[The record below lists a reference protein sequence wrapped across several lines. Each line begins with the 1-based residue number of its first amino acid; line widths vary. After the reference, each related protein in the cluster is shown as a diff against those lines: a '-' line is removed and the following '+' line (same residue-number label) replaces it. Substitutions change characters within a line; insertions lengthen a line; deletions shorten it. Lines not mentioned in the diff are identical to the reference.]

1 MWCPPAPNRAGLFE
15 TPFLSWFRVAAAA
28 ISFIIYA
35 SAVVVLHQEHD
46 NSLCCERIGLAT
58 AVSHVVYGAP
68 LGTVYPE
75 IQKQLLDTQAPV
87 DAALERVTHL
97 APSPEDQTMPIN
109 DGNGVGFILVA
120 SWAIRLFG
128 AHLSALPCLML
139 GLMGISTAVFLWR
152 FNDDRSAVVTVTF
165 LSLTLMLCTPLVS
178 DSRFAGQIAIGGI
191 RYFSLLAIVPAFHLV
206 LEIADGKGPSRK
218 ASKLPALLLAVQ
230 VVLLT
235 IAILVRGNA
244 AYVIGPIVLIGLVR
258 AWRSRRN
265 RTELRAVW
273 SKASVITLVGGVFVG
288 SVLVALP
295 SPYIQDGRITTVFW
309 HRTVIS
315 LGVNPAWPFGNLHE
329 IYDCRDGGIPEG
341 LVVGPL
347 DRNGHCIWWHYVSTH
362 NIAHEA
368 ALAEVG
374 GSLYEAALRAAFFD
388 IARRYPREI
397 LATFFYYKTAWLLQ
411 AMESLVLNPAVPS
424 PILMALVIAGL
435 ANFLLFLVIDASPS
449 TGSPIFLRLMGLGTL
464 FGVSSIPPYF
474 TAWATPH
481 TIADLLFY
489 CLFCIGLGIGSSVK
503 PIGAAVRRTSAML
516 ARA

>member
-1 MWCPPAPNRAGLFE
+1 MIVAARIGS
-15 TPFLSWFRVAAAA
+15 TWFRMTAAA

-35 SAVVVLHQEHD
+35 SAVLALHQQDD
-46 NSLCCERIGLAT
+46 NALCCERIGLAT

-75 IQKQLLDTQAPV
+75 IQKQLLDMQAPV
-87 DAALERVTHL
+87 EAALERVTHL
-97 APSPEDQTMPIN
+97 APPPEHPTMPIN

-120 SWAIRLFG
+120 NWAVGLFG

-139 GLMGISTAVFLWR
+139 ALMGVSAAAFLWR

-178 DSRFAGQIAIGGI
+178 DPRFAGQIVIGGI

-206 LEIADGKGPSRK
+206 LEIADGKGPSRN
-218 ASKLPALLLAVQ
+218 AGKLPALLLTVQ

-258 AWRSRRN
+258 AWRFRRN
-265 RTELRAVW
+265 RTELGALW
-273 SKASVITLVGGVFVG
+273 SKAAVITLVGGVFVG
-288 SVLVALP
+288 SLLAALP
-295 SPYIQDGRITTVFW
+295 SRYIRDGRITTVFW

-329 IYDCRDGGIPEG
+329 IYDCRNGDIPEG
-341 LVVGPL
+341 LTVGTL
-347 DRNGHCIWWHYVSTH
+347 DRNGHCIWWHYVAAH
-362 NIAHEA
+362 NIAREG
-368 ALAEVG
+368 ALAKVG
-374 GSLYEAALRAAFFD
+374 GSLYEEALRAAFFD
-388 IARRYPREI
+388 IARLYPHEV
-397 LATFFYYKTAWLLQ
+397 LATFIYYKPVWLLQ
-411 AMESLVLNPAVPS
+411 AMEFLVLNPAVPS

-435 ANFLLFLVIDASPS
+435 ANFLLFLVVEASSS
-449 TGSPIFLRLMGLGTL
+449 TGSAILLRLLGLGAL
-464 FGVSSIPPYF
+464 LGVSSIPAYF

-489 CLFCIGLGIGSSVK
+489 CLFCIGLGIGSAVK
-503 PIGAAVRRTSAML
+503 PIGATVRRTSAML